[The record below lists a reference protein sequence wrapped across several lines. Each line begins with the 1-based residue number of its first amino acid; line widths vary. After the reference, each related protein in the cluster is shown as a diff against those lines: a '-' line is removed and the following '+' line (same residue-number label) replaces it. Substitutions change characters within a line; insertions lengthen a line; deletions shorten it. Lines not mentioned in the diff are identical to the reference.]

1 MDTILKWLNKPKA
14 DDKSL
19 LARFFHADR
28 ALAAVASELDSFDGR
43 AEPDRC
49 SRLVSRLRQGQD
61 KVLAITNLIIE
72 ELLGDE
78 RDQRSFRA
86 KFPEEV
92 LQENLAGQ
100 LWFGAECLA
109 AGSSIMNREQESK
122 EMRPLA
128 EAVTRSL
135 NNVRYLLRD
144 QCLRNNVPNSERLNL
159 DKNDAAT
166 EQLYESLKRFDRLFA
181 EFEWRYVSAMVQ
193 VKSKEEYEMQELI
206 CVLCSETLQRA
217 LKLGLLEQDQVDA
230 FDPALMFSIPRLA
243 IVAGLVIYPDGPLNM
258 DMPAEELSEMFR
270 PFRSLLI
277 KVREYLRNLN
287 ETELFYL
294 ERLLC
299 TNEEISLKETLKA
312 KQTTLVD
319 NNNDTKSSSNY
330 GGVASG
336 ERADK
341 DETTSLQH
349 NNTTSKAQQQQQQ
362 KSCKTFKTKNRS
374 TTSRRAD
381 SPSPAPSTSSSSD
394 DCSPYTTPI
403 SSTPSSPR
411 STHSMASTTTAEET
425 NGGTTSPDSW
435 IADEDIALQENIEV
449 DEDEDDD
456 DDDIDAH
463 YADDDDS
470 DLNCDD
476 DDCDDD
482 DEEHGDDND
491 HLYDLNNVVEQIIN
505 LEIAS
510 ADCATGYLISNTT
523 LGNLLQ
529 PQEVPLTDNFVVSDS
544 DLPNQDDDDDNQDVE
559 MPTTSAKAFPPSQQT
574 ERQEQHH
581 VNIEQ
586 ANEDNNNSIAAVNS
600 TSLSLQDSEI
610 SLSLQSS
617 LDPSNSSAA
626 QQLRRRRY
634 SDLPQTCSK
643 DNNQQ
648 RHNHRHHHHHHHM
661 HHHHQHRH
669 HQHNNSTTT
678 SSATQISSTNNTRKH
693 HSNQSHQQ
701 QQHHSSTTTSVSS
714 STHCRRHTHHSHHQR
729 RSHRHGGDKH
739 EQQTAGP
746 LQCEECSSN
755 SSSSKPKDDIT
766 MSNSK
771 AANSLGL
778 DIETPS
784 SSSSLLDDNKTVIR
798 NGGRIKFKNTENLLH
813 RLFVSIAG
821 VADQLQ
827 TNFAFDLRQILR
839 SVFLIN
845 MSPAQEELDIP
856 EKPKENELFE
866 FRASENDVIQE
877 SAGSSQ
883 SIYSAE
889 EVNPEGDNHSQ
900 NSNSSSSS
908 SGNSSSGGDNNR
920 VYRHSTGSTV
930 VSPPQLNASASAENA
945 ALQRQQI
952 ERSRSLDNQETQP
965 TTHHIQSIVAPP
977 PQHSRNSNQL
987 FRNRH
992 NSTGSTTTPSSSENN
1007 SPVCERSTTTANGGG
1022 GGGTRRVSESNAST
1036 SPPTSRSV
1044 HLSPPAWIP
1053 DQKAPR
1059 CMSCNTPFTAFRRRH
1074 HCRNCGGVFCG
1085 VCSNT
1090 SAPLPKYGLT
1100 KAVRVCRACYVH
1112 ELGPNSNGNPQNQ
1125 SPQHNHH
1132 HNQHHHH
1139 QSHQPHHQLVS
1150 QTTTATNN
1158 EPSRLRRPVT
1168 TTRAFD

>member
-1 MDTILKWLNKPKA
+1 METLLKWLNKPKA

-78 RDQRSFRA
+78 RDQRAFRA

-217 LKLGLLEQDQVDA
+217 LKLGLLEQDKVDA

-243 IVAGLVIYPDGPLNM
+243 IVSGLVIYPDGPLNM
-258 DMPAEELSEMFR
+258 DMPAEQLSEMFR
-270 PFRSLLI
+270 PFRAILL
-277 KVREYLRNLN
+277 KVRDYLRNLN
-287 ETELFYL
+287 ETELYYL

-299 TNEEISLKETLKA
+299 TNEEISLKDTLNSKDA
-312 KQTTLVD
+312 APVAAD
-319 NNNDTKSSSNY
+319 NNNTKSSKYSENSPNENAENA
-330 GGVASG
+330 GSL
-336 ERADK
+336 K
-341 DETTSLQH
+341 TTT
-349 NNTTSKAQQQQQQ
+349 TTSKLQH
-362 KSCKTFKTKNRS
+362 KSSSTSSSSCKTFKTKP
-374 TTSRRAD
+374 TRRAD
-381 SPSPAPSTSSSSD
+381 SPSPAPSTSSSSSSD
-394 DCSPYTTPI
+394 DCSTYNTPV

-411 STHSMASTTTAEET
+411 STHSLVSTTSVGNES
-425 NGGTTSPDSW
+425 NGTTSPDSW
-435 IADEDIALQENIEV
+435 I
-449 DEDEDDD
+449 DDD
-456 DDDIDAH
+456 DDDDVDDNNDEEGDLGKDNFLVARDDDDDH

-470 DLNCDD
+470 DINGDVD
-476 DDCDDD
+476 NERSENEDH
-482 DEEHGDDND
+482 DEGNENI
-491 HLYDLNNVVEQIIN
+491 YNYESVVEGIIN
-505 LEIAS
+505 LENTVDQLINLEMAS

-529 PQEVPLTDNFVVSDS
+529 PQEVPLTDNFIVSDS
-544 DLPNQDDDDDNQDVE
+544 DLPANEDDLNDNVDVE
-559 MPTTSAKAFPPSQQT
+559 LPSTSAKALTGTTRQQQQQM
-574 ERQEQHH
+574 EKENH
-581 VNIEQ
+581 
-586 ANEDNNNSIAAVNS
+586 DNNNSATTA
-600 TSLSLQDSEI
+600 SLSLQDSEEI
-610 SLSLQSS
+610 SVSQQSS
-617 LDPSNSSAA
+617 TNNPSSETTTTTTSSCT
-626 QQLRRRRY
+626 RRRRY
-634 SDLPQTCSK
+634 SSDQQHSSKSQTQQVCTK
-643 DNNQQ
+643 DHTRSH
-648 RHNHRHHHHHHHM
+648 RHHHRHHHHHHHHN
-661 HHHHQHRH
+661 HHTHSTP
-669 HQHNNSTTT
+669 STTNRN
-678 SSATQISSTNNTRKH
+678 SSTIQP
-693 HSNQSHQQ
+693 NQSHHRHRA
-701 QQHHSSTTTSVSS
+701 HHV
-714 STHCRRHTHHSHHQR
+714 HAHGHGHHHRRP
-729 RSHRHGGDKH
+729 HRHGGDKPQH
-739 EQQTAGP
+739 TSA
-746 LQCEECSSN
+746 LQCDECVAGG
-755 SSSSKPKDDIT
+755 SSSATKDDSTIEH
-766 MSNSK
+766 SK
-771 AANSLGL
+771 VKSSIGVL

-784 SSSSLLDDNKTVIR
+784 SSSSLLDDNKSTVR
-798 NGGRIKFKNTENLLH
+798 LSGRTKFKHTENLLH
-813 RLFVSIAG
+813 RLFVCIAG

-839 SVFLIN
+839 SVFLMN

-856 EKPKENELFE
+856 EKPKDNELFE

-889 EVNPEGDNHSQ
+889 EVNPEGDNQS
-900 NSNSSSSS
+900 NSSNGSSSSS
-908 SGNSSSGGDNNR
+908 NNTSSSSNEGNR
-920 VYRHSTGSTV
+920 AYRHSTGTAV
-930 VSPPQLNASASAENA
+930 TTTTNAVMNDDTA
-945 ALQRQQI
+945 AANQRQQI
-952 ERSRSLDNQETQP
+952 ERSRSLDNQECP
-965 TTHHIQSIVAPP
+965 TTIVAQQTQQRQQLRQ
-977 PQHSRNSNQL
+977 QHHHNHV
-987 FRNRH
+987 FRNRY
-992 NSTGSTTTPSSSENN
+992 NSTGSNSPSISSSENS
-1007 SPVCERSTTTANGGG
+1007 SPICERSTNTTN
-1022 GGGTRRVSESNAST
+1022 RRVSESNANSIQQPQQQQINTT
-1036 SPPTSRSV
+1036 SPV

-1085 VCSNT
+1085 VCSNNST
-1090 SAPLPKYGLT
+1090 PLPKYGLT
-1100 KAVRVCRACYVH
+1100 KAVRVCRSCYAH
-1112 ELGPNSNGNPQNQ
+1112 ELSSSALNQ
-1125 SPQHNHH
+1125 NHH
-1132 HNQHHHH
+1132 HNHNHHNNHH
-1139 QSHQPHHQLVS
+1139 SQLVS
-1150 QTTTATNN
+1150 QATTNTTNN
-1158 EPSRLRRPVT
+1158 EPRLRRPA
-1168 TTRAFD
+1168 RAIN

>member
-78 RDQRSFRA
+78 RDQRAFRA

-135 NNVRYLLRD
+135 NNVRHLLRD

-217 LKLGLLEQDQVDA
+217 LKLGLLEQEQVDA

-299 TNEEISLKETLKA
+299 TNEEISLKDTLKA

-319 NNNDTKSSSNY
+319 NNNETNTSKY
-330 GGVASG
+330 CGVANS
-336 ERADK
+336 EKIDK
-341 DETTSLQH
+341 EDTASLQQ
-349 NNTTSKAQQQQQQ
+349 NNTTSKLQQQ
-362 KSCKTFKTKNRS
+362 KSCKTFKTKNHG
-374 TTSRRAD
+374 TTNRRAD

-394 DCSPYTTPI
+394 DCSPYTTPL

-425 NGGTTSPDSW
+425 SGGTTSPDSW
-435 IADEDIALQENIEV
+435 MANDDV
-449 DEDEDDD
+449 DVHEYDDHDHD

-470 DLNCDD
+470 DINCDD
-476 DDCDDD
+476 DDSDD
-482 DEEHGDDND
+482 DEDHVNDD

-510 ADCATGYLISNTT
+510 ADCASGYLISNTT

-544 DLPNQDDDDDNQDVE
+544 DLPNQDDYNDNHEVE
-559 MPTTSAKAFPPSQQT
+559 MPSTSARAFTSAEQT
-574 ERQEQHH
+574 ERQEQQHTS
-581 VNIEQ
+581 NEQ
-586 ANEDNNNSIAAVNS
+586 ANRDNNNSAAVATNS
-600 TSLSLQDSEI
+600 TSLSLQDSDI
-610 SLSLQSS
+610 SVSLQSS
-617 LDPSNSSAA
+617 LNPSNSSTV
-626 QQLRRRRY
+626 QQLGHRRY
-634 SDLPQTCSK
+634 SDSPQTCSN
-643 DNNQQ
+643 DNQQ
-648 RHNHRHHHHHHHM
+648 PQRTHHRHHHHHHR
-661 HHHHQHRH
+661 HHHHHHRH
-669 HQHNNSTTT
+669 HQHNSSTTVSAGT
-678 SSATQISSTNNTRKH
+678 AASSAPQLSAATANSRKQH
-693 HSNQSHQQ
+693 HSNQSH
-701 QQHHSSTTTSVSS
+701 HNSSTTTSASSS
-714 STHCRRHTHHSHHQR
+714 STHCRRHHHAHHQR
-729 RSHRHGGDKH
+729 RPHRHGGDRH
-739 EQQTAGP
+739 EPNATGP
-746 LQCEECSSN
+746 LPCVECSRSTN
-755 SSSSKPKDDIT
+755 KPKDDVTI
-766 MSNSK
+766 SDSK
-771 AANSLGL
+771 AATSLGL

-784 SSSSLLDDNKTVIR
+784 SSSSLLEDNKTVVR
-798 NGGRIKFKNTENLLH
+798 SGGRMKFKSTENLLH

-845 MSPAQEELDIP
+845 MSPALEELDIP

-889 EVNPEGDNHSQ
+889 EVNPEGDNQSQ
-900 NSNSSSSS
+900 NSNSSSN
-908 SGNSSSGGDNNR
+908 SGNSSGSSNDSNR
-920 VYRHSTGSTV
+920 VYRHSTGSTAV
-930 VSPPQLNASASAENA
+930 VSPPTHSAATVASA

-952 ERSRSLDNQETQP
+952 ERSRSLDNQQILP
-965 TTHHIQSIVAPP
+965 STHQNQSTPP
-977 PQHSRNSNQL
+977 PPSQHSEQNHQVY
-987 FRNRH
+987 RNRH
-992 NSTGSTTTPSSSENN
+992 HSTGSSTTPSSSENN
-1007 SPVCERSTTTANGGG
+1007 SPVCERSTTATTTGTMTATNGGG
-1022 GGGTRRVSESNAST
+1022 GVHRRVSESNANSMPPQQT
-1036 SPPTSRSV
+1036 APTSRPV

-1125 SPQHNHH
+1125 SPQHHRH
-1132 HNQHHHH
+1132 QH
-1139 QSHQPHHQLVS
+1139 HQPHHQLVS
-1150 QTTTATNN
+1150 QTATTNN